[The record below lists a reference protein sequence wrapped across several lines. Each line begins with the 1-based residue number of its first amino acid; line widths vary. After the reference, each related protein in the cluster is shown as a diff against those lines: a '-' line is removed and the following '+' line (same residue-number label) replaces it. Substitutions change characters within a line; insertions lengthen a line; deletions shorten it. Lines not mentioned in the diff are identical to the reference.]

1 MSEPDR
7 HIVPVSGTREALFM
21 AGLTAIQES
30 KNGKRPVVLIPD
42 PFYQVYVGAG
52 VFAGAEPYYL
62 PTTAEPGHL
71 PDFGAVPPEVLDRT
85 APAFLRT
92 PANPPGD
99 RTGRRLGESGE

>member
-7 HIVPVSGTREALFM
+7 HIVPVSGTREVLFM
-21 AGLTAIQES
+21 AGLTAIPES

-62 PTTAEPGHL
+62 PTTAETGHL
-71 PDFGAVPPEVLDRT
+71 PDFGAVPAEILERT
-85 APAFLRT
+85 ALARSEAHTSALQSLMRI
-92 PANPPGD
+92 
-99 RTGRRLGESGE
+99 